1 MKDSKYITLAILYVY
16 VHPYHTHMLFAKL
29 QRVHQLALPKKT
41 PKKLTNKQKID
52 IKTKYH

>member
-29 QRVHQLALPKKT
+29 QRVHQLALPKK
-41 PKKLTNKQKID
+41 KKKTTNKQKID